1 MERTYTTQEAA
12 EVLRVS
18 VWTIRRYI
26 RDGKLKAVQLG
37 HPPRAHYRL
46 TAQALRAFLGQ
57 PT

>member
-18 VWTIRRYI
+18 AWTIRRYI
-26 RDGKLKAVQLG
+26 RDGKLKAVALG
-37 HPPRAHYRL
+37 QDPRSQYRI
-46 TAQALRAFLGQ
+46 TAQALRAFLGE